1 VRDLVVLLRIWLVRI
16 GFGLGSLRPVRR
28 RVVLATSHA
37 DALGGNLAAIR
48 DGIARDA
55 PDVDVTTLAH
65 RSTAGAWARLSG
77 ALQGLR
83 AGVHLATA
91 SLFVVDDYFFPI
103 YAIRPRRGTRI
114 VQAWHASGALKR
126 FGYSLSG
133 KTYGA
138 SAALLRHVR
147 IHSNYD
153 LCLVSSR
160 RVAPAYAEAF
170 GLPLD
175 RFSAELGIPRTD
187 VLFDP
192 DWRTAQAASVRR
204 RYGIADGTAVILYAP
219 TFRGDEIGRARDP
232 GLLDLETMRAI
243 LGDDHVVL
251 VRLHPFVRDGVR
263 IGPELEGFAI
273 DASDHPDIHAL
284 MLVSDHLVTDYSSA
298 IFEYALLEKPMSFFA
313 PDLDAYERE
322 RGFYLDYRTD
332 LPGPIFEDTEALA
345 AHLRSGAFDLERVAR
360 FRDAS
365 FDVAD
370 GHAAQRF
377 VERVVLP
384 ATAGPAA

>member
-1 VRDLVVLLRIWLVRI
+1 MRDLVVLLRIWLVRI
-16 GFGLGSLRPVRR
+16 GFGLGSLRPVQR

-37 DALGGNLAAIR
+37 DALAGNLAAIR
-48 DGIARDA
+48 DGIARGA
-55 PDVDVTTLAH
+55 PGVSVTTLAH

-83 AGVHLATA
+83 AGYHLATA
-91 SLFVVDDYFFPI
+91 SLFVVDDYFFPVYVI
-103 YAIRPRRGTRI
+103 HPRPGTRI

-133 KTYGA
+133 KTFGA
-138 SAALLRHVR
+138 SAPLLRHVR
-147 IHSNYD
+147 IHANYD

-187 VLFDP
+187 VLLDP
-192 DWRTAQAASVRR
+192 GWRAAQSATVRH
-204 RYGIADGTAVILYAP
+204 RYGIDDGRVVVLYAP

-232 GLLDLETMRAI
+232 GLLDLAVLHET
-243 LGDDHVVL
+243 LGRDHLVL
-251 VRLHPFVRDGVR
+251 VRLHPFVREAVR

-273 DASDHPDIHAL
+273 DVSDHPDIHAL
-284 MLVSDHLVTDYSSA
+284 MVASDHLVTDYSSA

-332 LPGPIFEDTEALA
+332 LPGPIFEDSASLA
-345 AHLRSGAFDLERVAR
+345 AHLREAAVDLDRVAR
-360 FRDAS
+360 FRQAS
-365 FDVAD
+365 FDIAD
-370 GHAAQRF
+370 GQATRRF
-377 VERVVLP
+377 VEQVVLP
-384 ATAGPAA
+384 ATSGTTA

>member
-1 VRDLVVLLRIWLVRI
+1 VRDLVVIVRIWLVRI
-16 GFGLGSLRPVRR
+16 GFGFGSLRAVQR

-55 PDVDVTTLAH
+55 PAVSVTALAH
-65 RSTAGAWARLSG
+65 RSTTGARARLSG
-77 ALQGLR
+77 ALQGVR
-83 AGVHLATA
+83 AGYHLATA
-91 SLFVVDDYFFPI
+91 SLFVVDDYYFPI

-114 VQAWHASGALKR
+114 VQVWHASGAFKK
-126 FGYSLSG
+126 FGHSLSG
-133 KTYGA
+133 KTFGA
-138 SAALLRHVR
+138 SASLLRHVR

-175 RFSAELGIPRTD
+175 RFTSELGIPRTD
-187 VLFDP
+187 VLLD
-192 DWRTAQAASVRR
+192 DGWRSAQAAAVRR
-204 RYGIADGTAVILYAP
+204 RYGIGDGKTVILYAP
-219 TFRGDEIGRARDP
+219 TFRGEEIGRARDP
-232 GLLDLETMRAI
+232 GLLDLAALQRT

-251 VRLHPFVRDGVR
+251 VRLHPFVREAAR
-263 IGPELEGFAI
+263 IGPGLEGFAI
-273 DASDHPDIHAL
+273 DVSNNPDIHAL

-298 IFEYALLEKPMSFFA
+298 IFEYALFGKPMSFFA

-332 LPGPIFEDTEALA
+332 LPGPIFDDPAALA
-345 AHLRSGAFDLERVAR
+345 NHLRKGAFDLERVAR
-360 FRDAS
+360 FREAS
-365 FDVAD
+365 FDLAD
-370 GHAAQRF
+370 GRATERF
-377 VERVVLP
+377 VAQLVLP
-384 ATAGPAA
+384 SVSGPSA